1 MTNIF
6 VSPGKYIQG
15 KGALMEAGHHIR
27 SLGARAMI
35 IGGRRGLQ
43 AVAPFLA
50 DSCRKAGVKI
60 FELLFNGECSDSEI
74 NRLTKAG
81 KDHTADV
88 IVGVGGGK
96 ALDTAKVT
104 AWRQNLPVVI
114 IPTIAA
120 TDAPC
125 SACAIVYTPDGVVE
139 KIESSPR
146 NPELVL
152 VDSKIIAGSPERLLV
167 AGMGDALAT
176 WFEAEA
182 CSLTRRPNCVGG
194 TCTEAALAIAQTC
207 YENLLEYG
215 LNAIAACRADAV
227 TPALEKIIEANILL
241 SGLGFESGGLAAAHS
256 IHDGLTALEETHS
269 YYHGEKVAFGTI
281 TQLILQDTGSD
292 MLDEVIDF
300 CMAVGLP
307 TTLAHLGLADS
318 DRQKLMPVGEK
329 ACAKGT
335 FMANMPFPITP
346 DDVVD
351 AMLTADAMGKAAV
364 I

>member
-15 KGALMEAGHHIR
+15 KGALKEAGNHIR
-27 SLGARAMI
+27 SLGTKAMV
-35 IGGRRGLQ
+35 IGGRHGLQ
-43 AVAPFLA
+43 AVNKALT
-50 DSCRKAGVKI
+50 DSCREADVES
-60 FELLFNGECSDSEI
+60 FEELFNGECCDSEI
-74 NRLTKAG
+74 NRLTKAALYQN
-81 KDHTADV
+81 ADV
-88 IVGVGGGK
+88 IVGAGGGK

-104 AWRQNLPVVI
+104 AWRQNLPLVI

-125 SACAIVYTPDGVVE
+125 SACAIVYTIDGVVE
-139 KIESSPR
+139 KIESSPK
-146 NPELVL
+146 NPEIVL
-152 VDSKIIAGSPERLLV
+152 VDSKIIAKSPERLLV
-167 AGMGDALAT
+167 SGMGDALST

-182 CSLTRRPNCVGG
+182 CSLTKAPNCVGG
-194 TCTEAALAIAQTC
+194 TCTEAALMIAQTC

-215 LNAIAACRADAV
+215 LDAVAACKANAV

-281 TQLILQDTGSD
+281 TQLILQDAGSD

-300 CMAVGLP
+300 CISIGLP
-307 TTLAHLGLADS
+307 TTLTHLGLADS
-318 DRQKLMPVGEK
+318 DHQKLMPVGEK

-335 FMANMPFPITP
+335 FMANMPFPVTP
-346 DDVVD
+346 DAVVD
-351 AMLTADAMGKAAV
+351 AMLAADAIGKAA
-364 I
+364 II

>member
-15 KGALMEAGHHIR
+15 KGALKESGNHIR
-27 SLGARAMI
+27 SIGTKAMV
-35 IGGRRGLQ
+35 IGGKHGLH
-43 AVAPFLA
+43 AVNKDLA
-50 DSCRKAGVKI
+50 ASCLEAGVEN
-60 FELLFNGECSDSEI
+60 FEELFNGECCDSEI
-74 NRLTKAG
+74 HRLTQAALHQ
-81 KDHTADV
+81 DADV
-88 IVGVGGGK
+88 IVGAGGGK

-104 AWRQNLPVVI
+104 AWRLNLPVVI

-139 KIESSPR
+139 KIESSSR

-152 VDSKIIAGSPERLLV
+152 VDSKIIAESPERLLIS
-167 AGMGDALAT
+167 GMGDALAT
-176 WFEAEA
+176 WFEAEI
-182 CSLTRRPNCVGG
+182 CSLTRAPNCVGG
-194 TCTEAALAIAQTC
+194 TCTQAALMIAQTC
-207 YENLLEYG
+207 YDNLLEYG
-215 LNAIAACRADAV
+215 PDAVAACRVNAV

-269 YYHGEKVAFGTI
+269 CYHGEKVAFGTI
-281 TQLILQDTGSD
+281 TQLILQDAEADILS
-292 MLDEVIDF
+292 EVMDF
-300 CMAVGLP
+300 CISIGLP

-318 DRQKLMPVGEK
+318 DRQKLMPVGIK
-329 ACAKGT
+329 ACAQGT

-346 DDVVD
+346 DAVVD
-351 AMLTADAMGKAAV
+351 AMLTADAMGKEAV